1 MWVGFEMRMGRG
13 GQEGGY
19 LYSMAG
25 QKDQK
30 RSMVLQG
37 SSRQSD
43 SLELKVMKMAN
54 IFDSKVK
61 VGPEL
66 SKIVGFWGPSR
77 ARRP

>member
-30 RSMVLQG
+30 RSMVFAGIKPTIRLI
-37 SSRQSD
+37 RT
-43 SLELKVMKMAN
+43 
-54 IFDSKVK
+54 
-61 VGPEL
+61 VGDEN
-66 SKIVGFWGPSR
+66 GNFF
-77 ARRP
+77 